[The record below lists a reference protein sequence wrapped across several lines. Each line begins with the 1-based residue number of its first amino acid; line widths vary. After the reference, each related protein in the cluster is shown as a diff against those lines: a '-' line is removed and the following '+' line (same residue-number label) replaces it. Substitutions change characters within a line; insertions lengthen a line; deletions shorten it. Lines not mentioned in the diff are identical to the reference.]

1 MNANRTSGCEHPCKS
16 AGRMFFEFSCK
27 FKKHPGRIALR
38 RRGNYVAEATRR
50 RRRILQAGFFYR
62 ISNLTSKKF
71 KKLVIEI
78 MTHFAYD
85 NFNILMRQYIKNLIV
100 RIKQA
105 IWLIDMSFLSDHMR
119 GDSYYEYSEQYN
131 YKTCRDSSYGCV
143 MLCIFYIPAD

>member
-1 MNANRTSGCEHPCKS
+1 
-16 AGRMFFEFSCK
+16 MFGMYRDCFNFIGNCSFPIK
-27 FKKHPGRIALR
+27 LKTLR
-38 RRGNYVAEATRR
+38 EDRHGAEENFVAEATRR

-85 NFNILMRQYIKNLIV
+85 NINILMRQNKKKLKV
-100 RIKQA
+100 KLKQA

-119 GDSYYEYSEQYN
+119 GDSYYEYSEQHN
-131 YKTCRDSSYGCV
+131 YKTCRDSPYGCV
-143 MLCIFYIPAD
+143 MLCIFYILAD

>member
-1 MNANRTSGCEHPCKS
+1 MER
-16 AGRMFFEFSCK
+16 
-27 FKKHPGRIALR
+27 
-38 RRGNYVAEATRR
+38 NYVAEATRR

-100 RIKQA
+100 KIKQA
-105 IWLIDMSFLSDHMR
+105 IWLLDMGLASIRLYER
-119 GDSYYEYSEQYN
+119 GQ
-131 YKTCRDSSYGCV
+131 
-143 MLCIFYIPAD
+143 LL

>member
-1 MNANRTSGCEHPCKS
+1 MRRSVFLCDRKFLSHKTLREDRTAAVRK
-16 AGRMFFEFSCK
+16 
-27 FKKHPGRIALR
+27 
-38 RRGNYVAEATRR
+38 YVAEATRR
-50 RRRILQAGFFYR
+50 RRRILRAGFFYI

-105 IWLIDMSFLSDHMR
+105 IWLIDMGLLSDHMR
-119 GDSYYEYSEQYN
+119 GDSYYEYSEQHN

>member
-1 MNANRTSGCEHPCKS
+1 MQYLSKMSTEESPAGQDRTATKGELP
-16 AGRMFFEFSCK
+16 
-27 FKKHPGRIALR
+27 L
-38 RRGNYVAEATRR
+38 EATRR
-50 RRRILQAGFFYR
+50 SRRILRAGFFYI

-105 IWLIDMSFLSDHMR
+105 IWLIDMGLLSDHMR
-119 GDSYYEYSEQYN
+119 GDSYYEYSEQHN

>member
-1 MNANRTSGCEHPCKS
+1 MIKLKSPAEWQGIFYVGQDRTATE
-16 AGRMFFEFSCK
+16 R
-27 FKKHPGRIALR
+27 
-38 RRGNYVAEATRR
+38 NYVAEATRR

-105 IWLIDMSFLSDHMR
+105 IWLI
-119 GDSYYEYSEQYN
+119 EWA
-131 YKTCRDSSYGCV
+131 
-143 MLCIFYIPAD
+143 FYQII